1 MSPSACG
8 STQFMLSILLLKS
21 GRLLFSRHR
30 PADAA
35 MTAAITIEMKSH
47 RIVCNAPRGSQCL
60 INSKRDIYLEILI
73 SVYMFGPH
81 RIFTF
86 LIEKTESIW
95 YCSVY
100 DVNFPHGRKKS
111 NALFKKKLKRGERRR
126 RRRNRVGH
134 LVLLQSACCSC
145 IRRVFLLPRCWSL

>member
-1 MSPSACG
+1 
-8 STQFMLSILLLKS
+8 MLDKFEKRRYLK
-21 GRLLFSRHR
+21 
-30 PADAA
+30 
-35 MTAAITIEMKSH
+35 
-47 RIVCNAPRGSQCL
+47 
-60 INSKRDIYLEILI
+60 ILI

-111 NALFKKKLKRGERRR
+111 NALFKKKLERGEEEEETETE
-126 RRRNRVGH
+126 
-134 LVLLQSACCSC
+134 
-145 IRRVFLLPRCWSL
+145 